1 MPFKKELLNADH
13 TYALGINAS
22 KQLDLYYDAQILSEK
37 LIDYLQDN
45 YKDFQFVDFYDK
57 SFCDKFKAL
66 VKDPDKFKLFLQ
78 DICFTLDQFLNIAVY
93 VCPHCFTSNLIKFI
107 KTNYI

>member
-37 LIDYLQDN
+37 LIDYL
-45 YKDFQFVDFYDK
+45 
-57 SFCDKFKAL
+57 
-66 VKDPDKFKLFLQ
+66 
-78 DICFTLDQFLNIAVY
+78 
-93 VCPHCFTSNLIKFI
+93 
-107 KTNYI
+107 